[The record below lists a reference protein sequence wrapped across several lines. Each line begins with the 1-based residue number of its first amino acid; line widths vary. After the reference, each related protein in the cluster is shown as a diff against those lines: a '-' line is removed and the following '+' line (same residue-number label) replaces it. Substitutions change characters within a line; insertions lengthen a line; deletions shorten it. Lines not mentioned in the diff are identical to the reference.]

1 MMVIIAIEI
10 LHIKIPCVVSES
22 RFFNIAVLQKPHI
35 DVLPSSLI
43 YEEWS
48 MDGMVDVCCDDN
60 KLQTKDKIYY
70 THA

>member
-10 LHIKIPCVVSES
+10 LHIKVPCVVFES
-22 RFFNIAVLQKPHI
+22 RFFNIAVLQKTAYRRI
-35 DVLPSSLI
+35 TIKSYLRG
-43 YEEWS
+43 
-48 MDGMVDVCCDDN
+48 MNGMVDVCCDDN

>member
-1 MMVIIAIEI
+1 M
-10 LHIKIPCVVSES
+10 SES